1 MSESKEQVIT
11 PILEQSSPER
21 TALNV
26 PAFFHALLFA
36 YQKKLV
42 EVLGSGE
49 AIFVHPVLDTISKI
63 DKEKGLSTIRG
74 NSIDEVLSNFAK
86 DLLASQVVQK
96 AWFEKKGE
104 SYIFQ
109 IEGCSFATHT
119 HDLLKPKDVVCPLAL
134 VAMSVYQSKTGKKV
148 QLTQTEFTSDGART
162 LITAKNPPRKVV
174 DTTRILIRRLKET
187 S

>member
-1 MSESKEQVIT
+1 MSNSEEEFVTAITEQT
-11 PILEQSSPER
+11 NSEQ

-74 NSIDEVLSNFAK
+74 ESIDDVFSNFAK

-96 AWFEKKGE
+96 TWFEKNGE
-104 SYIFQ
+104 NYIFH
-109 IEGCSFATHT
+109 IEGCSFAPHT
-119 HDLLKPKDVVCPLAL
+119 HNLLKPKDVVCPLAL

-148 QLTQTEFTSDGART
+148 QLTQTEFTSEGATT
-162 LITAKNPPRKVV
+162 LITAKN
-174 DTTRILIRRLKET
+174 IQ
-187 S
+187 

>member
-1 MSESKEQVIT
+1 MSSSKEEFVTAIT
-11 PILEQSSPER
+11 EQTNSEQ

-74 NSIDEVLSNFAK
+74 ESIDDVFSNFAK

-96 AWFEKKGE
+96 TWFEKNGE
-104 SYIFQ
+104 NYIFR
-109 IEGCSFATHT
+109 IEGCSFAPHT
-119 HDLLKPKDVVCPLAL
+119 HNLLKPKDVVCPLAL

-148 QLTQTEFTSDGART
+148 QLTQTEFTSEGATT
-162 LITAKNPPRKVV
+162 LITAKN
-174 DTTRILIRRLKET
+174 LQ
-187 S
+187 